1 MFITWYCDQG
11 VECQF
16 LYNLDLEQFIE
27 IEKWEELRLRQG
39 VSNNFISCGQL
50 TQILHEHYYWN
61 PFDIVGL
68 VIQLDTI

>member
-1 MFITWYCDQG
+1 MAVTWKYYQG

-16 LYNLDLEQFIE
+16 RYNLDLEQFIE
-27 IEKWEELRLRQG
+27 IEKWEALGLGR
-39 VSNNFISCGQL
+39 VSNNFILCGQL